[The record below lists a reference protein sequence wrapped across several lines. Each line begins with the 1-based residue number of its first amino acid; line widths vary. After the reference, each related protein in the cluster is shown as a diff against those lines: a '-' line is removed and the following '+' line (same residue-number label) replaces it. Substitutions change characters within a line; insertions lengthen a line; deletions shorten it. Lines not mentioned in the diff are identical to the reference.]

1 MAREIE
7 FQILGKNFAFN
18 LPSDM
23 KVEDFMQIARYVEDK
38 INRIRAEASEL
49 DSFKLGLLTA
59 LNVAEELFAL
69 QRENESLKTILNKID
84 TIITP
89 MDEEIPPG
97 DDKKGAI
104 RFSS

>member
-7 FQILGKNFAFN
+7 FQILGKNFVFN

-38 INRIRAEASEL
+38 MNHIRAEAVEL

-59 LNVAEELFAL
+59 LNIAEEMFEL
-69 QRENESLKTILNKID
+69 QRENESMKMILNKID
-84 TIITP
+84 AAISPLDDDIQSR
-89 MDEEIPPG
+89 E
-97 DDKKGAI
+97 DKKGSI